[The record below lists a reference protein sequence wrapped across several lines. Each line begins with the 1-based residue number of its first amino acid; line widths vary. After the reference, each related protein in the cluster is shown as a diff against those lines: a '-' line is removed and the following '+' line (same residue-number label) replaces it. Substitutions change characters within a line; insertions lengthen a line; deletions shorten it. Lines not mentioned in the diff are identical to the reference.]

1 MNHQRIRLLPALRPR
16 RTLRLLCLLVPSRT
30 GDARSVPVLVLR
42 AQPPRMD
49 IRVIGRRVCP
59 SASCCGKSRPGRRAP
74 RCWRVAY
81 GCGEPFDRE
90 P

>member
-1 MNHQRIRLLPALRPR
+1 MNAFDCYRRFAPAEPCACSVCWCR
-16 RTLRLLCLLVPSRT
+16 RGQATRVLSRFLCCARRRRVWISR
-30 GDARSVPVLVLR
+30 G
-42 AQPPRMD
+42 
-49 IRVIGRRVCP
+49 IGRRVCP